1 VPEAALSLRNIRKTY
16 PGVIALDD
24 VTFEVVHGEIHALV
38 GENGAGKSTLMAV
51 ASGATRPDSGRV
63 AIGGR
68 ELTDAKPSSAQEAG
82 LAVVY
87 QHPALLLDLTVVENL
102 MLAMPEPLLPRFS
115 AAVPWAVEVL
125 AAVDCDVDPRERVSE
140 LSVAQRHLV
149 EIAKAL
155 AMNAS
160 VLVLDEPTEPL
171 TDVEI
176 DMLLGKLAKLRDA
189 GRAIVYI
196 SHRIPEVKRIAD
208 RLTVLRDGAVRGTF
222 TAADV
227 SEDEIVSLIVG
238 RSIESTFPAKR
249 HENGTQPPPVLE
261 VTGFT
266 AAGLDAISLTASRGE
281 IIGLAGVEGNG
292 QKEFIRA
299 LAGLGRDVS
308 GEVRIDGQKR
318 SLRSPVQA
326 RAAGVSYTPGDR
338 RNEGLFMALPVRE
351 NATVLALNQTSR
363 AGVVRPAV
371 ENRLAQGL
379 VEELAIKTPS
389 LSTGI
394 GTLSGGNQQKV
405 LLGRSLLSEP
415 RVLLADEPT
424 QGVDA
429 GARVEIYRILREVAD
444 SGRAVIVLSSDAIEL
459 AGLCDRVLVFSR
471 GAVVKELAG
480 EITEEGITEAA
491 VTSTNLRT
499 RVAGVLQ
506 AGGNLRRAA
515 AGDYLPS
522 LVLAVAV
529 LALWAYTGG
538 TNSRFFSGVNF
549 TGMLFMTAGLAFV
562 AFGQLLVLMTGGI
575 DLSVGPL
582 AGVLVAVTSFCM
594 TDGLGVGGLALAIL
608 AMLGVGI
615 LVGTANVLLF
625 RGTRMNP
632 VVATL
637 VTYTVLEGVGLLL
650 RPEPAG
656 TINQTISLDIQRN
669 IWWIPIAFLVV
680 VAVTL
685 ALELWLRRS
694 RGGLAIRAVGSDEA
708 VAQRLGVR
716 PNRVYAAA
724 YVGCSVFVVAGS
736 LLLAVQVGIGDP
748 SSGSDFTFQSI
759 TAIVLGGAAITGG
772 RGSFVGA
779 LLGALLLESIISAT
793 AFLNLNGSW
802 QDYLTG
808 GLTIF
813 AAAIYSRVRLKG
825 VGSWSFLSHLRRTET
840 A

>member
-1 VPEAALSLRNIRKTY
+1 
-16 PGVIALDD
+16 
-24 VTFEVVHGEIHALV
+24 
-38 GENGAGKSTLMAV
+38 
-51 ASGATRPDSGRV
+51 
-63 AIGGR
+63 
-68 ELTDAKPSSAQEAG
+68 
-82 LAVVY
+82 
-87 QHPALLLDLTVVENL
+87 
-102 MLAMPEPLLPRFS
+102 
-115 AAVPWAVEVL
+115 
-125 AAVDCDVDPRERVSE
+125 
-140 LSVAQRHLV
+140 
-149 EIAKAL
+149 
-155 AMNAS
+155 
-160 VLVLDEPTEPL
+160 
-171 TDVEI
+171 
-176 DMLLGKLAKLRDA
+176 
-189 GRAIVYI
+189 
-196 SHRIPEVKRIAD
+196 
-208 RLTVLRDGAVRGTF
+208 
-222 TAADV
+222 
-227 SEDEIVSLIVG
+227 
-238 RSIESTFPAKR
+238 
-249 HENGTQPPPVLE
+249 
-261 VTGFT
+261 
-266 AAGLDAISLTASRGE
+266 
-281 IIGLAGVEGNG
+281 
-292 QKEFIRA
+292 
-299 LAGLGRDVS
+299 
-308 GEVRIDGQKR
+308 
-318 SLRSPVQA
+318 
-326 RAAGVSYTPGDR
+326 
-338 RNEGLFMALPVRE
+338 
-351 NATVLALNQTSR
+351 
-363 AGVVRPAV
+363 
-371 ENRLAQGL
+371 
-379 VEELAIKTPS
+379 
-389 LSTGI
+389 
-394 GTLSGGNQQKV
+394 
-405 LLGRSLLSEP
+405 
-415 RVLLADEPT
+415 VLLADEPT

-471 GAVVKELAG
+471 GAVVRELAG
-480 EITEEGITEAA
+480 EISEEGITEAA

-506 AGGNLRRAA
+506 AGGNLRRGA

-529 LALWAYTGG
+529 LSLWAYTGG

-669 IWWIPIAFLVV
+669 IWWIPIAFLVI
-680 VAVTL
+680 VAATL

-724 YVGCSVFVVAGS
+724 YIGCSVFVVAGS